1 MSALQARVRGL
12 TILAALGGIGLVCL
26 YIVFVRTPI
35 GQRWDDRALLGGLL
49 ASDEARR
56 ALTSALHGIRI
67 STLILM
73 LVLLVAISLV
83 RRTLIIAIGAAL
95 AFGGAVISAEVL
107 KRVLP
112 RRDLAPELN
121 AYVDKG
127 NIDTYPSG
135 HSTIAMGFALALIVV
150 SSPRVR
156 TAVAAFGMAWAA
168 AVPMA
173 TLAAGWHRPSDV
185 VGGMALSLMWLAGA
199 TAFAV
204 RRVGSVGPNPRW
216 TRLLPLIG
224 VGVLVGVAA
233 CLLVWVIAG
242 DPQAVPVGGGLLA
255 FISAQALIA
264 LTAIVVASAFT
275 YVLRGLSFQRH
286 RSGSPVAA

>member
-1 MSALQARVRGL
+1 MNELRARVRGL
-12 TILAALGGIGLVCL
+12 AVLAILGGIGLIGL
-26 YIVFVRTPI
+26 YLIFVRTPI

-49 ASDEARR
+49 ASEDARR

-73 LVLLVAISLV
+73 VALLVVISLLRHRLV
-83 RRTLIIAIGAAL
+83 TGLSAAV
-95 AFGGAVISAEVL
+95 AFGGAVLSAEIL

-150 SSPRVR
+150 SAPRYR
-156 TAVAAFGMAWAA
+156 TAVAAFGMAWG
-168 AVPMA
+168 AVIPMA

-185 VGGMALSLMWLAGA
+185 LGGVALALMWLAGM
-199 TAFAV
+199 TAFLSHRYGRLGQIPGST
-204 RRVGSVGPNPRW
+204 RR
-216 TRLLPLIG
+216 LPLLGAGILLIPIAALIVWIV
-224 VGVLVGVAA
+224 VG
-233 CLLVWVIAG
+233 
-242 DPQAVPVGGGLLA
+242 DTQAIPVGGGLLA
-255 FISAQALIA
+255 FTIA
-264 LTAIVVASAFT
+264 EASIAIAAVVIVGLFT
-275 YVLRGLSFQRH
+275 YLVRGLSFRH
-286 RSGSPVAA
+286 QGSGSPVSG